1 MRILVYGGGFNPPHL
16 GHLAALET
24 ARDALRPDLSLIVPD
39 GMPPHKLLPALSPK
53 PEERLKLCRLAFS
66 GLEQTRVLDLAAL
79 RDGPCYMIDTVRLLR
94 KTYPEDE
101 LILLLGAD
109 MLLSF
114 DLWYRAG
121 ELLQQ
126 CSLAALCRREG
137 ERGALSVKAR
147 ELEQQGGTILLLDHS
162 PVDVSSSRLRELL
175 SLRQGADLIP
185 PEVYGEIIRL
195 RLYDAK
201 PDLTWLREQA
211 CALLRPK
218 RVPHVLGCEETARR
232 LALRWGYD
240 ADEAAEAALLHDM
253 TKRWTTEEQLR
264 YCGEKGIRLDEDE
277 RANPQLLHA
286 RTAAIAARELF
297 GAPPAICDAIRWHT
311 TGKPDMDLFET
322 ILYLADM
329 IEPNRS
335 YPGVEDLREL
345 AERDLNLCMRDALLV
360 SIQVIRQR
368 GLKVYK
374 DTLDACEWYCS
385 AYRN

>member
-121 ELLQQ
+121 ELL
-126 CSLAALCRREG
+126 
-137 ERGALSVKAR
+137 
-147 ELEQQGGTILLLDHS
+147 
-162 PVDVSSSRLRELL
+162 P
-175 SLRQGADLIP
+175 LRQGADLIP

-211 CALLRPK
+211 CALLKPK